1 MNSKKNKE
9 KDFEYEKSSSSRRV
23 ALCGVFIA
31 LAMILS
37 YLENLIPIN
46 VAVPG
51 VKLGLAN
58 LITILALQKLGL
70 KETAIISVGRILLSG
85 VLFGNL
91 AIILYSLAGATC
103 SILVMCLLKKCK
115 VFTVTGIS
123 VGGAVAHN
131 FGQIVVAVF
140 VMENVHIFYYMAVL
154 AITGTI
160 AGVVIGLLANYLL
173 KTIRFS

>member
-1 MNSKKNKE
+1 MKKKE
-9 KDFEYEKSSSSRRV
+9 NIHKKTEYQTASFNRRI

-37 YLENLIPIN
+37 YLENLVPIP

-58 LITILALQKLGL
+58 LITILALQRLGL

-85 VLFGNL
+85 VLFGNF
-91 AIILYSLAGATC
+91 AIILYSLAGATS

-131 FGQIVVAVF
+131 FGQILVAVF
-140 VMENVHIFYYMAVL
+140 VMENVHIFYYMTVL

-160 AGVVIGLLANYLL
+160 AGVVVGILANYLL
-173 KTIRFS
+173 KNIHF